1 MEIEFDQ
8 KYLKEL
14 FEDAKT
20 SDKKRRYQ
28 PGIIKKY
35 IDTVNILRVASNP
48 EFLYKFKS
56 LHYEKKGGDLGG
68 IEAVWV
74 NDQFRLEFTTRTSG
88 GEPSAII
95 ICKLLDLSNHYKK

>member
-1 MEIEFDQ
+1 VEIEFDQ
-8 KYLKEL
+8 KYLQEL

-35 IDTVNILRVASNP
+35 IDTINILRVAPDP

-68 IEAVWV
+68 IEAVWI
-74 NDQFRLEFTTRTSG
+74 NDQFRLEFKTRASED
-88 GEPSAII
+88 EPPAII
-95 ICKLLDLSNHYKK
+95 ICKLLDLSNQYKK